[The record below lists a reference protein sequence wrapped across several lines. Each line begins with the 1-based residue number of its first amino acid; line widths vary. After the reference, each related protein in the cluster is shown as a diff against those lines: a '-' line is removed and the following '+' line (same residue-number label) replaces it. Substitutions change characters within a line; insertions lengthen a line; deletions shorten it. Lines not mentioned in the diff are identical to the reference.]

1 MVRRRPSAASSSS
14 SSSLSAA
21 GKKKKKVSRFR
32 HISYRTTKTQE
43 GWIVQ
48 YGGRTHGG
56 FHLNESDAWRT
67 LRSAIKSATGRFVKT
82 LPLKRSRA
90 VPKQPTTSSKDA
102 KYGISFHKGIGRW
115 VGNQVS
121 LGQTYATSEEAHQAL
136 LRLRPAAKTS
146 TPLKRQAV
154 SVSDLMDR
162 TQKLVRWGEKGNWL
176 PPDLIATRD
185 HAVKSQTMFEFEPSL
200 EPLSLHLKYGPWKD
214 ALLKSF
220 QDTAEAKSG
229 LAVKSKSKSC
239 RARFLKKVALSAA
252 KVISRRPVSPEW
264 PKNANRFR
272 HREQGPAVC
281 LQNLGLV
288 SASARRRKYRNQG
301 SPCFCWHA

>member
-1 MVRRRPSAASSSS
+1 M
-14 SSSLSAA
+14 SAA
-21 GKKKKKVSRFR
+21 GEKKKKVSRFR
-32 HISYRTTKTQE
+32 HIGYRTTKYQA

-48 YGGRTHGG
+48 YGGKTVGG
-56 FHLNESDAWRT
+56 FHLSESDACRT

-82 LPLKRSRA
+82 LPLKPMKRRGA
-90 VPKQPTTSSKDA
+90 VPKQPTKGA

-115 VGNQVS
+115 VGNQVA
-121 LGQTYATSEEAHQAL
+121 LGQTYATKEKAHQAL
-136 LRLRPAAKTS
+136 VRLRPAAKTS

-252 KVISRRPVSPEW
+252 KVISRHPVSPEW

-272 HREQGPAVC
+272 HREQGPSMC
-281 LQNLGLV
+281 LRNLGLV
-288 SASARRRKYRNQG
+288 SASARLPHKYRNQG
-301 SPCFCWHA
+301 FPCFC